1 MRKRITSTI
10 LALAIALILC
20 LQAVPVMAEH
30 TKDASYIYDFWGN
43 ANQSLSAFQ
52 LATVIDKTSMS
63 DLAEDHDEN
72 LSSELALSGVKDIFV
87 YEEYKEVRVPV
98 EEVTEEATEEV
109 VTENSTDVVLEEA
122 VEDAT
127 GAVEEETEAVA
138 ETKTE
143 KILVE
148 REIYV
153 VDSVAGRVNI
163 FTDDYKLKGSIRIIR
178 DADGKIVVSEETNK
192 QMLLSG
198 PEGVYATKDYI
209 YIADT
214 GNERILQLERK
225 APYSLVN
232 EITRPSTMVGDSL
245 FKPSKIA
252 VDNSGRIF
260 VVVQN
265 STEGIIELNSDGS
278 FSRYYGVNSPTVN
291 LIDYFW
297 RSIASEEQQA
307 TMSKVYAPA
316 FSNLHVDKD
325 GFVYAVT
332 VDTASQEMVF
342 RFNSN
347 GENVLRKFGYSEQL
361 GDLPN
366 MLDESFSMSTF
377 IDIAVN
383 DYGVYAILDTAKKR
397 VFVYNFDGNLLSIFG
412 GSGSTKGTF
421 VNPTSIAWMGN
432 DLIVGDEDLKSAFV
446 FKTTDFGELILSA
459 EEKYFTGDFD
469 GAAELYRKAV
479 EMNANYDHAYV
490 AIGKNLLMQDEY
502 EQAMH
507 YFKLGND
514 KTYYSTAF
522 MGYRN
527 IVLQKYFWIL
537 AIVIVAFIWWVL
549 RGEVKYNKQQRKLE
563 EL

>member
-1 MRKRITSTI
+1 MRKRIISTI

-30 TKDASYIYDFWGN
+30 TKDSSYIYDFWGN

-52 LATVIDKTSMS
+52 LATVIDKTSMA
-63 DLAEDHDEN
+63 DLAENHDEN
-72 LSSELALSGVKDIFV
+72 LSSELPLSGVKDIFV
-87 YEEYKEVRVPV
+87 YEEYEEVEVV
-98 EEVTEEATEEV
+98 EEVATDVVEEVATEV
-109 VTENSTDVVLEEA
+109 VEDSTDVAEES
-122 VEDAT
+122 T
-127 GAVEEETEAVA
+127 TEVA
-138 ETKTE
+138 PQTKTE
-143 KILVE
+143 KVLVE

-163 FTDDYKLKGSIRIIR
+163 FTDDYKLRGSIRIIR
-178 DADGKIVVSEETNK
+178 DAEGKIVVSEETNK

-198 PEGVYATKDYI
+198 PEGVYVTKEYI

-214 GNERILQLERK
+214 GNERILQLQRK
-225 APYSLVN
+225 APYSLVK
-232 EITRPSTMVGDSL
+232 EITRPSSMVGDSL

-297 RSIASEEQQA
+297 KSLASEEQQE

-366 MLDESFSMSTF
+366 MLDESFTMSTF

-421 VNPTSIAWMGN
+421 VNPTSITWMGN

-527 IVLQKYFWIL
+527 LVLQKYFWIL

>member
-1 MRKRITSTI
+1 MRKRIISTI

-30 TKDASYIYDFWGN
+30 TKDSSYIYDFWGN

-52 LATVIDKTSMS
+52 LATVIDKTSMA
-63 DLAEDHDEN
+63 DLAENHDEN
-72 LSSELALSGVKDIFV
+72 LSNELPLSGVKDIFV
-87 YEEYKEVRVPV
+87 YEEYEEVEVVV
-98 EEVTEEATEEV
+98 EETVEAVEEI
-109 VTENSTDVVLEEA
+109 STDVVEELTTD
-122 VEDAT
+122 V
-127 GAVEEETEAVA
+127 VA
-138 ETKTE
+138 ETAPAAPKTKTE
-143 KILVE
+143 KVLVE

-198 PEGVYATKDYI
+198 PEGVYVTKDYI

-214 GNERILQLERK
+214 GNERILQLQRK
-225 APYSLVN
+225 APYSLEK
-232 EITRPSTMVGDSL
+232 EITRPPSMVGDSL
-245 FKPSKIA
+245 FKPSKLA

-297 RSIASEEQQA
+297 KSLASEEQQE

-366 MLDESFSMSTF
+366 MLDESFTMSTF

-421 VNPTSIAWMGN
+421 VNPTSITWMGN
-432 DLIVGDEDLKSAFV
+432 DLIVGDEELKSAFV

-459 EEKYFTGDFD
+459 EEKYYTGDFD
-469 GAAELYRKAV
+469 GAAELYREAV

-527 IVLQKYFWIL
+527 LVLQKYFWIL

>member
-1 MRKRITSTI
+1 M
-10 LALAIALILC
+10 ALAIAFIFC

-43 ANQSLSAFQ
+43 ANKSLSAFQ
-52 LATVIDKTSMS
+52 LAAVIDKNSMQ
-63 DLAEDHDEN
+63 DLADNHDDN
-72 LSSELALSGVKDIFV
+72 LSNELTLAGVKDIFV
-87 YEEYKEVRVPV
+87 YEEY
-98 EEVTEEATEEV
+98 EEVFV
-109 VTENSTDVVLEEA
+109 P
-122 VEDAT
+122 
-127 GAVEEETEAVA
+127 EETEALQEIVEAADLNEDPTDVIVEDVTDNSAEAVA
-138 ETKTE
+138 AVAKTAANSETE
-143 KILVE
+143 KVLVE

-153 VDSVAGRVNI
+153 VDSVNGRVNI
-163 FTDDYKLKGSIRIIR
+163 FTDDYRLKGSIRIIR
-178 DADGKIVVSEETNK
+178 DENGKIVVSEETNK
-192 QMLLSG
+192 QMLLSS
-198 PEGVYATKDYI
+198 PEGVYVTKEHI

-214 GNERILQLERK
+214 GNERILKLKRE
-225 APYSLVN
+225 APYSLEQ
-232 EITRPSTMVGDSL
+232 EITRPDTMVGDSL

-260 VVVQN
+260 AVVQN

-291 LIDYFW
+291 LVDYFW
-297 RSIASEEQQA
+297 KSLASEEQQK

-316 FSNLHVDKD
+316 FSNLHVDND

-361 GDLPN
+361 GDIPN
-366 MLDESFSMSTF
+366 ALDESFSMSTF
-377 IDIAVN
+377 NDVAVN
-383 DYGVYAILDTAKKR
+383 DYGVYALLDTAKKR

-446 FKTTDFGELILSA
+446 FKTTEFGDLILAA
-459 EEKYFTGDFD
+459 EEKYYTGDFD
-469 GAAELYRKAV
+469 GAAELYREAV

-502 EQAMH
+502 EEAMH

-522 MGYRN
+522 TGYRN
-527 IVLQKYFWIL
+527 LVLQKYFWIL
-537 AIVIVAFIWWVL
+537 AIVIVAFIWWVI
-549 RGEVKYNKQQRKLE
+549 RGEVKYNKKQRKLE